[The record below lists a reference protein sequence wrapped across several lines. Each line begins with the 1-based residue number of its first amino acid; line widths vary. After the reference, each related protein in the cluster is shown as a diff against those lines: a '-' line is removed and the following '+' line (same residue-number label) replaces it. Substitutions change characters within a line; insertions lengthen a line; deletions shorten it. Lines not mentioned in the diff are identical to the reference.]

1 MTSEPA
7 RRIGRTMQESDPWWD
22 PEPVPPAG
30 TPNVVLCVFDDVGY
44 SDFGCYGSEIRTPN
58 IDRLASRGL
67 RYTNFHTTSLCSP
80 TRASLLTGR
89 HHHAVGMGSLANYD
103 LGFPG
108 YRGAIS
114 TEAAL
119 LPEMLRPHGWNS
131 YAVGKWHLT
140 PMHHTGPAG
149 PFHMW
154 PTQRGF
160 DRFYG
165 FMDGAMNH
173 WDPFLTED
181 NHHVP
186 RPDGDDYHL
195 TTDLMDHAVRFVS
208 DQRSVAPEQPFFLYL
223 AFGAGHSPHHVPK
236 HLIDEYVPV
245 FEKGWDAT
253 REERLARQKEMGI
266 VPADTVLPP
275 RNPGVPVWDEL
286 TAEQQR
292 LYVRFQA
299 AFAAMITHTDRE
311 IGRMIDL
318 LERTGTLDDTVF
330 IVMSDNGASQ
340 EGSHAGT
347 VHQGRY
353 FERAPM
359 TLEQSIELVD
369 EIGETQWFNNYPL
382 GWAMAGNTPC
392 KFYKQNT
399 HGGGVRDPFVVHWPA
414 GIGAEHAGGTRH
426 QFHHVTDVTPTLL
439 EVLAVDAPSSV
450 GGVAQMPVHG
460 TSMRYTFAEPE
471 APTRKAVQHF
481 EMLGHRG
488 IVADGWKAVTL
499 HDPRTS
505 LDDDRW
511 ELYHLDE
518 DFSESNDLAEQHPEI
533 VERLVALWWEQA
545 ERFQVLPVDARAGGG
560 RRPRRPVRHSWTL
573 WPGLERVPSDAAPQ
587 LQNTS
592 HVITAHITVPDAG
605 CEGAL
610 YSDGDRWGGYAM
622 FVQDGRACFHY
633 HFPLERHEVRSAEP
647 LSPGDHTITWR
658 LTKHDRVMGTGELSV
673 DGQVVGTVEIPRI
686 IRGWM
691 PFNGM
696 SVGADTVAPVGT
708 TYDSPFRFTG
718 TLHRVD
724 VELLGDEPGP
734 DAATHHRSEMG
745 KQ

>member
-1 MTSEPA
+1 MNDSN
-7 RRIGRTMQESDPWWD
+7 RRLGRTMQDSDPWWD
-22 PEPVPPAG
+22 PEPTPAAG

-44 SDFGCYGSEIRTPN
+44 SDFGCYGSEIATPT
-58 IDRLASRGL
+58 IDRLAAGGL

-108 YRGAIS
+108 YRGRI
-114 TEAAL
+114 TNDAAL
-119 LPEMLRPHGWNS
+119 LPEVLRPLGWNS
-131 YAVGKWHLT
+131 FAVGKWHLT

-149 PFHMW
+149 PFHQW

-181 NHHVP
+181 NRHVP

-195 TTDLMDHAVRFVS
+195 TTDLMNHAIRMVS
-208 DQRSVAPEQPFFLYL
+208 DQRSVAPERPFFLYL

-236 HLIDEYVPV
+236 EMIDEYVPV
-245 FEKGWDAT
+245 FEKGWDQT
-253 REERLARQKEMGI
+253 RLDRIARQKAMGLI
-266 VPADTVLPP
+266 PADTELPP
-275 RNPGVPVWDEL
+275 RNPGVPVWENLSAD
-286 TAEQQR
+286 QQR
-292 LYVRFQA
+292 LFVRFQA
-299 AFAAMITHTDRE
+299 AFAAMLTHTDRE
-311 IGRMIDL
+311 IGRLVSL
-318 LERTGTLDDTVF
+318 LETTGDLHNTVF

-340 EGSHAGT
+340 EGSQAGT
-347 VHQGRY
+347 MHQGRY
-353 FERAPM
+353 FERAPI
-359 TLEQSIELVD
+359 TLDQSIDLID

-399 HGGGVRDPFVVHWPA
+399 HGGGVRDPFVMHWPA
-414 GIGAEHAGGTRH
+414 RLGAPGEVRH
-426 QFHHVTDVTPTLL
+426 QFHHVTDVTPTLMEL
-439 EVLAVDAPSSV
+439 V
-450 GGVAQMPVHG
+450 GAHLPDTVNGVAQMPLHG
-460 TSMRYTFAEPE
+460 TSMAYTLHDAA

-511 ELYHLDE
+511 ELYHLDD
-518 DFSESNDLAEQHPEI
+518 DFSEAHDLAADHPDV
-533 VERLVALWWEQA
+533 VEGLVARWWEEA
-545 ERFQVLPVDARAGGG
+545 AKYKVLPIDQRAGGG
-560 RRPRRPVRHSWTL
+560 RRPRRPVRTSWTL
-573 WPGLERVPSDAAPQ
+573 WPGLERVPSDAAPR

-592 HVITAHITVPDAG
+592 HTITAHITVPEGG

-610 YSDGDRWGGYAM
+610 YTDGDRWGGYAM
-622 FVQDGRACFHY
+622 FVQDGRTCFHY
-633 HFPLERHEVRSAEP
+633 HFPLERHEVRSP
-647 LSPGDHTITWR
+647 GTLTPGDHTIGWR
-658 LTKHDRVMGTGELSV
+658 LTVHDRVAGTGELSI
-673 DGQVVGTVEIPRI
+673 DGAVVATVEIPRI

-708 TYDSPFRFTG
+708 TYESPFRFTG
-718 TLHRVD
+718 VLHRVD
-724 VELLGDEPGP
+724 VELLGDRPGP
-734 DAATHHRSEMG
+734 DAATEHRSEMG